1 MQPTLCSRCHKNM
14 AVVFIQKIEQGQ
26 TKNEGLCLKCAKELG
41 IKPVEDMMQKMGITD
56 EDLEGLTNEMMSAF
70 GGAEGLEGLM
80 PQEESEEEDE
90 EGKTATFPFL
100 NKLFGSSPST
110 PPSSPGEGGRSSSG
124 REEKTTG
131 KSERQPKRK
140 FLENYCISL
149 SQKAADG
156 KLDCIVGREEEIQ
169 RTIQILN
176 RRQKNNPCLIGEPGV
191 GKTAIA
197 EGLAQRI
204 YEKQV
209 PYKLLEK
216 EVYLLDLTALVAG
229 TQFRG
234 QFESRMKGLIEE
246 IKKLGNIIL
255 VIDEVHNLVGAGDA
269 EGSMNAANI
278 LKPALSRGEIQV
290 IGATTLT
297 EYRKHIEKDSA
308 LERRFQPVVVEEPSI
323 EDAVK
328 IIEGVAPYYE
338 KYHFVSVSK
347 ELCRQAVLM
356 SERYIN
362 DRFLPDKAIDLID
375 EACSDVNLHN
385 QSLARE
391 GEVRKE
397 LDALAKERDTL
408 VADANDREYKRQNNL
423 KTNEQRQAECRR
435 DLAKL
440 SGEHDALSS
449 VGDQEAGLR
458 DNEREQARLQRE
470 LNNLIRDRETMIS
483 AGQEDDQYARLASIK
498 SREVQLQEELDRLD
512 AQSAPPLT
520 VEHLARVI
528 ELWTK
533 IPASSIQEAEYER
546 LAKLEDRLKSHVI
559 GQDEAVH
566 AVSAAVRRGRV
577 GIASKRKPVSFIF
590 VGSTGV
596 GKTELVKRL
605 SQDLF
610 HSPESLIRLDM
621 SEFME
626 KFSVSRIIGSPPGY
640 VGYDEAGQ
648 LTEKVR
654 RKPYC
659 VVLFDEIEK
668 AHPDVLNIL
677 LQILDD
683 GHITDAQGRNVNFEN
698 TVIVMTSNAGSDT
711 KSSGS
716 VGFGG
721 SANDQG
727 RERAMKALESFLRPE
742 FINRVDE
749 IVYFNKLSEENFK
762 EIAGIMLGELR
773 DAMAGKEI
781 VFSWDDS
788 LLDYLVKQS
797 YSLTYGARNL
807 RRQIQKDLEDA
818 ITTYLIDHYQQSI
831 THIKATVQD
840 GAVTLQTQEDVETA
854 VLLPPVP
861 VGEHQE

>member
-1 MQPTLCSRCHKNM
+1 MQPTLCSRCHKNV
-14 AVVFIQKIEQGQ
+14 AVIFIQKMEGGT
-26 TKNEGLCLKCAKELG
+26 TKSEGLCLKCAKEMG
-41 IKPVEDMMQKMGITD
+41 IKPVEDMMQKMGISD

-70 GGAEGLEGLM
+70 GGAEGMEGLM
-80 PQEESEEEDE
+80 SAEEADEDEED

-100 NKLFGSSPST
+100 NKLFGSAQSPQAQ
-110 PPSSPGEGGRSSSG
+110 PPEREQPRAERGDKDKKGE
-124 REEKTTG
+124 K
-131 KSERQPKRK
+131 QPKRK

-149 SQKAADG
+149 TQKAADG
-156 KLDCIVGREEEIQ
+156 KLDRIIGRDEEIQ

-197 EGLAQRI
+197 EGMAQKI
-204 YEKQV
+204 YQRDV
-209 PYKLLEK
+209 PYKLLDK

-255 VIDEVHNLVGAGDA
+255 VIDEVHNIVGAGDA

-297 EYRKHIEKDSA
+297 EYRKYIEKDSA
-308 LERRFQPVVVEEPSI
+308 LERRFQPVMVEEPSI
-323 EDAVK
+323 DDSIR
-328 IIEGVAPYYE
+328 IIQGIAPYYE
-338 KYHFVSVSK
+338 KYHFVSISP
-347 ELCRQAVLM
+347 EMCRLAVTM
-356 SERYIN
+356 SERYIT

-385 QSLARE
+385 KTLARE
-391 GEVRKE
+391 VEVKKE
-397 LDALAKERDTL
+397 LEALEKERENL
-408 VADANDREYKRQNNL
+408 MVEANDRDYKRQTTL
-423 KTNEQRQAECRR
+423 KNNEQRQTEIR
-435 DLAKL
+435 
-440 SGEHDALSS
+440 
-449 VGDQEAGLR
+449 
-458 DNEREQARLQRE
+458 RE
-470 LNNLIRDRETMIS
+470 LNKLTAEHDSLMGNPATTEALAANEQRQSNFRRELENLAGEREKLLSDEGSSRDYE
-483 AGQEDDQYARLASIK
+483 RLASIK
-498 SREVQLQEELDRLD
+498 SREIQLQDELNKLE

-533 IPASSIQEAEYER
+533 IPASQIQEAEYER
-546 LAKLEDRLKSHVI
+546 LAKLEDRLKEHLI

-566 AVSAAVRRGRV
+566 AVAAAVRRGRV

-605 SQDLF
+605 AMDMF

-626 KFSVSRIIGSPPGY
+626 KFAVSRIIGSPPGY

-659 VVLFDEIEK
+659 VILFDEIEK

-698 TVIVMTSNAGSDT
+698 TVIVMTSNAGSDART
-711 KSSGS
+711 SAGS
-716 VGFGG
+716 VGFGRT
-721 SANDQG
+721 ADQQG

-749 IVYFNKLSEENFK
+749 IVYFNKLTEDNFK
-762 EIAGIMLGELR
+762 AIAAIMLRELQ
-773 DAMAGKEI
+773 DALKEKGI
-781 VFSWDDS
+781 TFTWDDA
-788 LLDYLVKQS
+788 LLDYLVKKS
-797 YSLTYGARNL
+797 YSMTYGARNL
-807 RRQIQKDLEDA
+807 RRQIQKDLEDDIA
-818 ITTYLIDHYQQSI
+818 TKLIDSYLHPIQSI
-831 THIKATVQD
+831 HASAD
-840 GAVTLQTQEDVETA
+840 
-854 VLLPPVP
+854 
-861 VGEHQE
+861 GEHPVLTAE